1 MVRQA
6 EAEDTHLKYIS
17 DICND
22 FKCAVGLLLGQV
34 SCFDVLIL
42 IFLLCV
48 FVQLSSQKYQVIHF
62 AKTPP
67 YQSEEDKKT
76 EGSIKNLTR
85 IQDINENWV
94 ADHAKESTKML
105 PGGAYVLGLFVVSDE
120 DIFSPFS
127 SKVKSLLNT
136 VNKTLSSREYLSGN
150 VDNEKLVFHYLPK
163 TQKYSA
169 KTYDVV
175 TSNVQPADF
184 KFVQRATKFIHFD
197 CVYLIDEAYYLKE
210 KDTVG
215 QLRKHI
221 KVILDRIK
229 NKLETGVILF
239 DNELKDLDEKLENL
253 GKKKKRGSSSKGDST
268 ESNKPI
274 SVTIFEK
281 CVLPPSSEQI
291 ECQSVGGEIRIVGE
305 VISKLWLNSKETF
318 GEAVNAVKEDIMRSL
333 STRMEMHWDSLTEE
347 ELGEGKI
354 CVLLISVL
362 Y

>member
-1 MVRQA
+1 M
-6 EAEDTHLKYIS
+6 
-17 DICND
+17 
-22 FKCAVGLLLGQV
+22 
-34 SCFDVLIL
+34 
-42 IFLLCV
+42 
-48 FVQLSSQKYQVIHF
+48 IHF

-76 EGSIKNLTR
+76 EGSIKNLIR

-105 PGGAYVLGLFVVSDE
+105 PGGVYVLGLFVVSDE

-136 VNKTLSSREYLSGN
+136 VNKTLSSKEYLSGS
-150 VDNEKLVFHYLPK
+150 VDNEKLVFHYSPK
-163 TQKYSA
+163 TQKYLA

-197 CVYLIDEAYYLKE
+197 CVYLIDETYYLKE

-229 NKLETGVILF
+229 TKLETGVFLF
-239 DNELKDLDEKLENL
+239 DNELKDSDEKLENL
-253 GKKKKRGSSSKGDST
+253 VKKKKRGSSTKADST
-268 ESNKPI
+268 EGSKPI

-281 CVLPPSSEQI
+281 CVLPGSGQI

-333 STRMEMHWDSLTEE
+333 SSRMEMHWDSLTEE

-354 CVLLISVL
+354 TPVFF
-362 Y
+362 